1 MAGKGEYEIPKPPD
15 NPFRK
20 PAPDLALKVPK
31 KNVTTFSCGKCGA
44 PCSVRYPGHSLSTV
58 CESCGSII
66 DTSNESF
73 QVLGMYYAQL
83 TVHPRIDLG
92 SRGEIMGKTWEVIGF
107 VVRADMASS
116 FKWEEYLLFNPYY
129 GYRWLT
135 CNNGHW
141 SFVTMLKDRPQRSAA
156 TATLG
161 DQRYK
166 IYYQGKAR
174 VFFVLGEFYWRI
186 GVDEQVSM
194 ADYILPP
201 YMLSMEEDGS
211 QRVWSK
217 SEYIAPNVI
226 KEAFKIDDDSIAK
239 PVGVAPNQP
248 SPATATWQKV
258 GKLWG
263 LFLIALTVLQIT
275 HCCLASNVTEF
286 DQPIAYTSKQD
297 GFDPS
302 GGKTEQYT
310 TKEFVITK
318 DNGNVQIN
326 IHGDVDNS
334 WVYVYGE
341 LVNSETDETF
351 SFDHTVEYYHGYDG
365 GESWSEGSR
374 DASILI
380 DGVPGGTYFL
390 NLDTDSGGSTPPE
403 RRTYQLT
410 VKRDVGTFSNY
421 LWCLFFVSIL
431 PVIVWLRSRS
441 IEVARWSD
449 SDFSPYTTSS

>member
-1 MAGKGEYEIPKPPD
+1 MAGKGEYEIPKVPD

-20 PAPDLALKVPK
+20 PAPAVVAPP

-44 PCSVRYPGHSLSTV
+44 PCSVRYPGHSLSTA

-73 QVLGMYYAQL
+73 RVIGTYMAML

-92 SRGEIMGKTWEVIGF
+92 TRGELMGKTWEVIGF
-107 VVRADMASS
+107 VVRADVASS
-116 FKWEEYLLFNPYY
+116 FKWEEYLLFNPFY

-141 SFVTMLKDRPQRSAA
+141 NFVTMLKDRPERFAA
-156 TATLG
+156 KAILG
-161 DQRYK
+161 DDHYR
-166 IYYQGKAR
+166 IYYQGKAQ
-174 VFFVLGEFYWRI
+174 VFFVLGEFYWKVVV
-186 GVDEQVSM
+186 GEQVGM

-211 QRVWSK
+211 QRVWSR
-217 SEYIAPNVI
+217 SEYVSPKVI
-226 KEAFKIDDDSIAK
+226 KEAFKVDDDSIAT

-248 SPATATWQKV
+248 SPATETWKKV
-258 GKLWG
+258 GKMWG
-263 LFLIALTVLQIT
+263 LFLIALTALQIA
-275 HCCLASNVTEF
+275 HCCLAKNLTEF
-286 DQPIAYTSKQD
+286 DQQIAYTSKQE
-297 GFDPS
+297 GAFDPNA
-302 GGKTEQYT
+302 GKTEQYT
-310 TKEFVITK
+310 TPEFVVTK
-318 DNGNVQIN
+318 DNGNVQVEVYS
-326 IHGDVDNS
+326 DVDNS
-334 WVYVYGE
+334 WLYVYGE

-351 SFDHTVEYYHGYDG
+351 TFDRTIEYYHGYDG

-374 DASILI
+374 SSSVLI

-390 NLDTDSGGSTPPE
+390 NLDTDNGGSKDPSQ
-403 RRTYQLT
+403 RKSYQLV

-421 LWCLFFVSIL
+421 LWCMFFISIL
-431 PVIVWLRSRS
+431 PICVWLRSRS

-449 SDFSPYTTSS
+449 SDYSPYASSS